1 MNKRFKLNK
10 LFFLVCLL
18 IVYTVCFVGCE
29 FLFSSELI
37 LDTSEV
43 NLTIEQG
50 ESFDYDAIKIYVE
63 QNGKKRQLE
72 LTEVVIGKLDTTI
85 LGTHRVYVVY
95 GKLKAFFSVTITT
108 PALGELYLDTD
119 SLPQKVHVNQLPDLS
134 QVKASIMVDGKTI
147 TVPYD
152 QLIIK
157 NFDNSDV
164 GQTSITLAY
173 KKDYRVYQAVFEIL
187 VYEDLPKAEYIQVI
201 IEQMQSET
209 ENILLEKT
217 GNKDYRYS
225 FLEEDY
231 KNSFGALFDKVKAE
245 LTVDKTTQELDA
257 ILELFKLSLEQCV
270 KNTKTA
276 VDRVKEF
283 NESLDFSKLTKESK
297 LQVERL
303 FSVALEQ
310 MASFDGGA
318 PSLDYIFYQ
327 LTLNV
332 NFYFV

>member
-1 MNKRFKLNK
+1 MSIHGK
-10 LFFLVCLL
+10 
-18 IVYTVCFVGCE
+18 G
-29 FLFSSELI
+29 
-37 LDTSEV
+37 EV
-43 NLTIEQG
+43 NNPNWNEYKDNVKTIIIEEG
-50 ESFDYDAIKIYVE
+50 IEKIIDGVF
-63 QNGKKRQLE
+63 NQLKN
-72 LTEVVIGKLDTTI
+72 VSK
-85 LGTHRVYVVY
+85 VVY
-95 GKLKAFFSVTITT
+95 EGTDLIECSE
-108 PALGELYLDTD
+108 ELFIDN
-119 SLPQKVHVNQLPDLS
+119 PKVYAIS
-134 QVKASIMVDGKTI
+134 
-147 TVPYD
+147 
-152 QLIIK
+152 
-157 NFDNSDV
+157 
-164 GQTSITLAY
+164 
-173 KKDYRVYQAVFEIL
+173 
-187 VYEDLPKAEYIQVI
+187 
-201 IEQMQSET
+201 
-209 ENILLEKT
+209 
-217 GNKDYRYS
+217 
-225 FLEEDY
+225 LEEDY

-245 LTVDKTTQELDA
+245 LTADKTTQELDA